1 MADDLQKKLST
12 LMEIYTTGEFYPEV
26 FKAKQEFFDQ
36 AGTVHDDDSEF
47 EQRMSLFMD
56 WYLFDR
62 IIPSLGIPPI
72 THYIRQNQID
82 FSESEKALVDDLS
95 HSIHSIFVFCGFSLF
110 GKKLIV
116 QDLFSRKKH
125 KVIEPRLNQAFA
137 RGDIFE
143 ARLFPHDGKFFF
155 SQGFCFHPVEMKSF
169 ISSEIKKI
177 RFQDRARHLELILQF
192 AQMKLK
198 HQRFS
203 HIDVKHIYG
212 FNSKF

>member
-1 MADDLQKKLST
+1 MSENLQKKLSA

-36 AGTVHDDDSEF
+36 SGTVHDDDSEF

-62 IIPSLGIPPI
+62 QIPSLGMPPI
-72 THYIRQNQID
+72 THYIRQNQVD
-82 FSESEKALVDDLS
+82 FNEAEKQLVDNLS
-95 HSIHSIFVFCGFSLF
+95 HSIHSIFSFRGTSIF
-110 GKKLIV
+110 GKKLV
-116 QDLFSRKKH
+116 LQDLFTRKKY
-125 KVIEPRLNQAFA
+125 KVVDPRLKHAFA

-143 ARLFPHDGKFFF
+143 ARLFPHEGKHFF

-169 ISSEIKKI
+169 IFGEIKKI
-177 RFQDRARHLELILQF
+177 RFQDRDRHLQLILQL

>member
-1 MADDLQKKLST
+1 MAEDLQKKLNT

-36 AGTVHDDDSEF
+36 AGTVYDDDPEF
-47 EQRMSLFMD
+47 EQRMSLFID
-56 WYLFDR
+56 WYIFDR
-62 IIPSLGIPPI
+62 FIPSLGIPPI
-72 THYIRQNQID
+72 THYIRQNQMD
-82 FSESEKALVDDLS
+82 FSESEKHMVDNLA
-95 HSIHSIFVFCGFSLF
+95 HSIHSIFTFRGFSLI
-110 GKKLIV
+110 GKKLII
-116 QDLFSRKKH
+116 QDLFSKKKY

-143 ARLFPHDGKFFF
+143 GRLFPHDGKHFF
-155 SQGFCFHPVEMKSF
+155 SQGFCFHPVEMRSF
-169 ISSEIKKI
+169 IQNEIKKI
-177 RFQDRARHLELILQF
+177 RFQDRERHLQLILQF

-212 FNSKF
+212 FDSKF

>member
-1 MADDLQKKLST
+1 MAENLQKKLSN
-12 LMEIYTTGEFYPEV
+12 LMDLYTTGEFYPEV

-62 IIPSLGIPPI
+62 VIPSLSMPPI
-72 THYIRQNQID
+72 THYIRENQMD
-82 FSESEKALVDDLS
+82 FSENEKMIVDNLS
-95 HSIHSIFVFCGFSLF
+95 HSIHSIFIFRGNSLF
-110 GKKLIV
+110 GKKLVI
-116 QDLFSRKKH
+116 QDLFTRKKY
-125 KVIEPRLNQAFA
+125 KVIEPRLKHAFA

-143 ARLFPHDGKFFF
+143 ARLFPFEGNFYF

-169 ISSEIKKI
+169 ISGEIKKI
-177 RFQDRARHLELILQF
+177 RFQDRDRHLQLILQF

-198 HQRFS
+198 HMRFS